1 MLDIASAL
9 EDIMRRK
16 TLQSSAPFPA
26 CSEVVSQLA
35 SSILDEARREPE
47 TLPLILQEAL
57 NEASRRLDRI
67 SLAVTG
73 LAWLGSGIPSVEQE
87 MVTLVKGARREIALC
102 AYSITAGAM
111 TLLREIRDVVSQ
123 GVTATLIVNAFN
135 RQPADVQ
142 MYLRDAARALPRR
155 WKLLDFAPPGSTAEL
170 HAKILAVD
178 RSVALVGSANLSFH
192 GMVSNHEMALVVR
205 GPTAEN
211 IAVRV
216 DRLVQGTSVRTVEPQ
231 AT

>member
-1 MLDIASAL
+1 MLDITSAL
-9 EDIMRRK
+9 QDILRRK
-16 TLQSSAPFPA
+16 TLQASTQSLA

-35 SSILDEARREPE
+35 SSILDEVRREPA
-47 TLPLILQEAL
+47 TFPLILQEAL
-57 NEASRRLDRI
+57 NEASRRLDRV

-87 MVTLVKGARREIALC
+87 MTALVQGARREIALC

-142 MYLRDAARALPRR
+142 MYLRDAARALPDR
-155 WKLLDFAPPGSTAEL
+155 WKLLDFAPTGSTAEL

-178 RSVALVGSANLSFH
+178 RTVALVGSANLSFH

-205 GPTAEN
+205 GPTAED
-211 IAVRV
+211 IAVRI
-216 DRLVQGTSVRTVEPQ
+216 DRLARGTSVRTVEPL

>member
-1 MLDIASAL
+1 MLDISSAL
-9 EDIMRRK
+9 QDILRRK
-16 TLQSSAPFPA
+16 TPQAGVQSPA

-35 SSILDEARREPE
+35 ASILDESRREPGRF
-47 TLPLILQEAL
+47 PLILQEAL
-57 NEASRRLDRI
+57 DEASRRLDKV

-87 MVTLVKGARREIALC
+87 MTTLVRGARREITLC

-123 GVTATLIVNAFN
+123 GVTATLIVNSFN

-142 MYLRDAARALPRR
+142 VYLRNAARVLPQR
-155 WKLLDFAPPGSTAEL
+155 WKLLDFAPTGSSAEL

-178 RSVALVGSANLSFH
+178 RTVALVGSANLSFH

-205 GPTAEN
+205 GPSAEA
-211 IAVRV
+211 IAVLG
-216 DRLVQGTSVRTVEPQ
+216 DRLAQGTSVRAVELH
-231 AT
+231 TT